1 MNSVDDLLPEH
12 LGWADTVYQETLGE
26 EKFTFVEGCKN
37 PKSCTVLIKGP
48 DEHTVAM
55 LKDAVHDGL
64 RAVRNAI
71 TDGKVLPGAGAFEIF
86 LHSKLMEYKDQV
98 IGKEKLAVASFA
110 EALLIVPKVLA
121 ENSGFDV
128 QDAVIMLID
137 EYKKK

>member
-1 MNSVDDLLPEH
+1 MNSVDELRPEQ

-26 EKFTFVEGCKN
+26 EKFTFVEGCRN
-37 PKSCTVLIKGP
+37 PKSCTVLLKGP

-64 RAVRNAI
+64 RAVHNAI
-71 TDGKVLPGAGAFEIF
+71 SDGKVLPGGGAFEVF
-86 LHSKLMEYKDQV
+86 LYSKLMEYKDFV
-98 IGKEKLAVASFA
+98 IGKEKLAIAAFA

-128 QDAVIMLID
+128 
-137 EYKKK
+137 